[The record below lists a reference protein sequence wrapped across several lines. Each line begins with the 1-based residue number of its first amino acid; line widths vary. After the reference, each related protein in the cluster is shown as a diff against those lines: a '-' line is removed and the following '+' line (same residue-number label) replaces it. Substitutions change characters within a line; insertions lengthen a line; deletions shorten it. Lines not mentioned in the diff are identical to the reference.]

1 MGFLNIHNNSLSGNT
16 LRMYLSDYGKA
27 VLTSEVSLLDSIE
40 KFGLSDSDMDYRR
53 FVGDGS
59 CVNAITVTGNC
70 GVTGTSVSA
79 LTGTCFYDLPDSRGG
94 DPLVLSGDY
103 GTLASV
109 MVGPI
114 FEMKK
119 GNIKFYNSTIGSN
132 YNQSTLWSTYREP
145 KNHQKVETPASGMKS
160 SCWSLGGSVVSYFP
174 SYCITCADFN
184 SDGYVDINDFKTFLS
199 LMGNETKNNELVGD
213 FDGDGVVGVKDLNSF
228 LKCLGNNG
236 ENVLEYC
243 KDEYVFCM
251 LCEYLGK
258 ESPCNGDC
266 ITCI

>member
-27 VLTSEVSLLDSIE
+27 VLTSEVSLLDAIE
-40 KFGLSDSDMDYRR
+40 KFGLSDSDIDYRR
-53 FVGDGS
+53 FTGNGS
-59 CVNAITVTGNC
+59 CVDAISVTGDC

-79 LTGTCFYDLPDSRGG
+79 LTGSCFYDLPDSRGG
-94 DPLVLSGDY
+94 NPLVLSGDY

-109 MVGPI
+109 MIGPT

-119 GNIKFYNSTIGSN
+119 GNIKFYNTSVGSN
-132 YNQSTLWSTYREP
+132 YNHSTLWSAYQEAIP
-145 KNHQKVETPASGMKS
+145 HQKVEIPASGMKN
-160 SCWSLGGSVVSYFP
+160 SCWSFGGSVTSYFP
-174 SYCITCADFN
+174 SYCLTCADFN
-184 SDGYVDINDFKTFLS
+184 EDGYVDINDFKTFLS
-199 LMGNETKNNELVGD
+199 FMGNETKNNELVGD

-228 LKCLGNNG
+228 LRCLGNNG
-236 ENVLEYC
+236 ENILEYC

-251 LCEYLGK
+251 LCDSLGK
-258 ESPCNGDC
+258 DSPCNGDC